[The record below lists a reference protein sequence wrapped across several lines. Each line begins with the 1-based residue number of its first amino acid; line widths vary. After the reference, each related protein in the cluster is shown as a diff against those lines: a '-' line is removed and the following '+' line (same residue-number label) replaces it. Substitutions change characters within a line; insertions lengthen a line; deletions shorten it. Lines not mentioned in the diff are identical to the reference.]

1 MSGIRLDGRI
11 GGRCMAAPERDP
23 EVPVK
28 SGEWRV
34 AMPALFGVPES

>member
-1 MSGIRLDGRI
+1 MSGIRLDGVT
-11 GGRCMAAPERDP
+11 GAACSGVVEPDP

-34 AMPALFGVPES
+34 AIPALFGVSES